1 MRRVWLLLVMTV
13 LFVTPAHAEAAAG
26 ANSDVHN
33 ALRQLRA
40 TMEKALNDR
49 DMNTVLANVAPS
61 VIFTTMNGDVCYGR
75 DAVKA
80 YFNKMMNDPGHIVQ
94 SINTHFEAD
103 ALTTLYGDSTGIAFG
118 SSNDHYVLT
127 NGQKFD
133 IRGRWTCTLVKIDG
147 KWLIGS
153 FHYSASI
160 FDNPILTKMRAML
173 LGGGAIGVVIALLIG
188 IVVGRATTAKK
199 ASN

>member
-1 MRRVWLLLVMTV
+1 MRRMGLSFLMMIVCAPG
-13 LFVTPAHAEAAAG
+13 FAQTP
-26 ANSDVHN
+26 NSDVHN

-40 TMEKALNDR
+40 TMEKALNER
-49 DMNTVLANVAPS
+49 DMNTILANVTPS

-75 DAVKA
+75 DAVKT
-80 YFNKMMNDPGHIVQ
+80 YFNKMMTDPGHIVQ
-94 SINTHFEAD
+94 SITTHFEAD
-103 ALTTLYGDSTGIAFG
+103 ALTTLYGDDTGIAFG

-133 IRGRWTCTLVKIDG
+133 IRGRWTCTLVKMDG
-147 KWLIGS
+147 RWLIGS

-160 FDNPILTKMRAML
+160 FDNPILTKVRAML
-173 LGGGAIGVVIALLIG
+173 LGGGAIAVVIALLIG

-199 ASN
+199 ASA